1 MGKSK
6 SPASRAKAN
15 RDKGRLGEFLARL
28 ITALNLLIP
37 PSCLNLRA
45 KSSPGCDLWPASPMA
60 KKFPFAVEVKCR
72 GRLNFF
78 QTMAQAKSNQQD
90 GLHPLILAF
99 HGSGDI
105 AAVPMDLFY
114 AMVYLLNEANPEW
127 AHSLPVLFDR
137 YNDKLPKG
145 PQVKFNV
152 PDSIIYRGQPYADDT
167 TGN

>member
-1 MGKSK
+1 MAKAK

-15 RDKGRLGEFLARL
+15 RDKGRTGEFLARL
-28 ITALNLLIP
+28 ITALNLIIP

-90 GLHPLILAF
+90 GLLPLILSF
-99 HGSGDI
+99 HGTGDI
-105 AAVPMDLFY
+105 AAVPMDVFY
-114 AMVYLLNEANPEW
+114 SMLYLLNEANPTW
-127 AHSLPVLFDR
+127 FDAMPPVLAR
-137 YNDKLPKG
+137 YKDKLPKG
-145 PQVKFNV
+145 AQIKFNV
-152 PDSIIYRGQPYADDT
+152 PDSIIYRGQIDVDDT
-167 TGN
+167 TGD